1 MLNIFKNKKTIVK
14 MTINIINY
22 YRFVSKF
29 VKIRLKSHY
38 NMQYKIAS
46 ILKLTLT
53 IYIKKN
59 KKKQ

>member
-1 MLNIFKNKKTIVK
+1 

-38 NMQYKIAS
+38 NMQYKIAC

>member
-1 MLNIFKNKKTIVK
+1 

-22 YRFVSKF
+22 YRFVNKF